1 MGGEAIAESTLQ
13 TYLREINQVKLLTAD
28 EEKALA
34 TLIREAKELKV
45 REDSRERMIRANL
58 RLVVNIARNYLNR
71 GLSFLDL
78 IEEGNL
84 GLLRAVEGF
93 EPSQGYRFSTYASWW
108 IKQAIKR
115 ALINKVKTIRIPA
128 YMVEMIAKAKSVA
141 VELSAQYRRQPTIE
155 EIAKEMHLPREKIA
169 MMRRAASTAAQS
181 DSHGPDTSLGL
192 SEMLADEKTPK
203 PDEVLFSEFE
213 KDTIYKLLD
222 SIDGREA
229 KVLRMRYGLG
239 GEEPKTL
246 KEIGEILGLTR
257 ERVRQIENEALKKL
271 NGIMTG
277 D

>member
-1 MGGEAIAESTLQ
+1 MLL
-13 TYLREINQVKLLTAD
+13 TYLREINRVPLLTA
-28 EEKALA
+28 EEERELA
-34 TLIREAKELKV
+34 TLIRQESDKEA
-45 REDSRERMIRANL
+45 REKMIRANL

-71 GLSFLDL
+71 GLTFMDL

-93 EPSQGYRFSTYASWW
+93 QPSQGYRFSTYASWW
-108 IKQAIKR
+108 IKQAIRR

-128 YMVEMIAKAKSVA
+128 YMVELIAKAKSVEA
-141 VELSAQYRRQPTIE
+141 TLKTRMGRPPTIE
-155 EIAKEMHLPREKIA
+155 EIAIEMDLPREKIA

-181 DSHGPDTSLGL
+181 TSQGAETTLGL

-203 PDEVLFSEFE
+203 PDEALFEEHE
-213 KDTIYKLLD
+213 KEAIHRLLD
-222 SIDGREA
+222 SIDVREA

-257 ERVRQIENEALKKL
+257 ERVRQIENEALRKL
-271 NGIMTG
+271 NQEMTG
-277 D
+277 E

>member
-1 MGGEAIAESTLQ
+1 
-13 TYLREINQVKLLTAD
+13 VPLLTGD
-28 EEKALA
+28 QEKELA
-34 TLIREAKELKV
+34 TTLRDHKDPKV
-45 REDSRERMIRANL
+45 RAQARDRMIRANL

-78 IEEGNL
+78 IEEGNM

-93 EPSQGYRFSTYASWW
+93 EPEQGYRFSTYASWW

-128 YMVEMIAKAKSVA
+128 YMVEMIAKAKSAA
-141 VELSAQYRRQPTIE
+141 VELSGKYKRQPTIE
-155 EIAKEMHLPREKIA
+155 EIAKHMNLPREKIV

-181 DSHGPDTSLGL
+181 DSQGPESTLGL

-203 PDEVLFSEFE
+203 PEDVLFSEIE
-213 KDTIYKLLD
+213 KETIYKLLD
-222 SIDGREA
+222 QIDGREA

-271 NGIMTG
+271 NLIMTG
-277 D
+277 E